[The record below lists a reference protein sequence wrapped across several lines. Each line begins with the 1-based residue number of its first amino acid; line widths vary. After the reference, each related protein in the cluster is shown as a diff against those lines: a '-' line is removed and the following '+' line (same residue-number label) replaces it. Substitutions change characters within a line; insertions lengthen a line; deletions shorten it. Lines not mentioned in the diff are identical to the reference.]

1 MKRVNGS
8 SCILLYG
15 TFLFIVFFV
24 SSTQISNINATR
36 WHPDWNKSIKLF
48 YNKLLNRQLQSQQQ
62 TKSRRSGSTEGFEDR
77 SKKLA
82 DLTSPDG
89 MVLGGHS
96 VSSSFRLRKKRGSF
110 RLKRVPTLA
119 DVVPLPMKYMPLSYF
134 DTYYALGNAR
144 ARRLENG
151 LSDDIY
157 LGSPANMLQE
167 EPTMEDEK
175 RASFRLKKIPEDAVD
190 RLEPFE
196 KRASFRLK
204 RILDSY
210 KDLLG
215 PPSSGSYPTSAFRLR
230 KRGGTSSFRLKRG
243 HDEGLNKEYD
253 VRLRH

>member
-1 MKRVNGS
+1 
-8 SCILLYG
+8 
-15 TFLFIVFFV
+15 
-24 SSTQISNINATR
+24 
-36 WHPDWNKSIKLF
+36 
-48 YNKLLNRQLQSQQQ
+48 
-62 TKSRRSGSTEGFEDR
+62 
-77 SKKLA
+77 
-82 DLTSPDG
+82 

-157 LGSPANMLQE
+157 LGSSSNMLQE

-175 RASFRLKKIPEDAVD
+175 RASFRLKKIPEDAAD

-215 PPSSGSYPTSAFRLR
+215 PPSSGSNGNNNCIKLFHQMKAPFTNFVILSFCFYQIRLLPYIGISTKKTR
-230 KRGGTSSFRLKRG
+230 WNFIFQTQTRS
-243 HDEGLNKEYD
+243 
-253 VRLRH
+253 

>member
-1 MKRVNGS
+1 MGVLEV
-8 SCILLYG
+8 LLNHEEGKWFIMYPPLWNI
-15 TFLFIVFFV
+15 FFIVFFV

-82 DLTSPDG
+82 DLTSP
-89 MVLGGHS
+89 
-96 VSSSFRLRKKRGSF
+96 
-110 RLKRVPTLA
+110 
-119 DVVPLPMKYMPLSYF
+119 
-134 DTYYALGNAR
+134 GNAR

-157 LGSPANMLQE
+157 LGSPSNMLQE

>member
-15 TFLFIVFFV
+15 TFLSIVFFV

-48 YNKLLNRQLQSQQQ
+48 YDKLLNRQLQSQQQ

-82 DLTSPDG
+82 DLTSP
-89 MVLGGHS
+89 
-96 VSSSFRLRKKRGSF
+96 
-110 RLKRVPTLA
+110 
-119 DVVPLPMKYMPLSYF
+119 
-134 DTYYALGNAR
+134 GNAR

-157 LGSPANMLQE
+157 LGSTANMLQE
-167 EPTMEDEK
+167 EPAMEDEK